1 MWTLK
6 WDWCT
11 VWKPY
16 FRNKKPLLLVNFF
29 FKRVFCSRPT
39 SIWEKLLTN
48 FSKTTAFL
56 NAQWA
61 YRTMF
66 ETLWIVLKSH
76 SLQCVAF
83 IQGAAFILG
92 YLLSEKNNLYMEITK
107 GKEMQSGNIYTNT
120 NQNIHPKTDISHIVQ
135 YLH

>member
-1 MWTLK
+1 M
-6 WDWCT
+6 
-11 VWKPY
+11 
-16 FRNKKPLLLVNFF
+16 
-29 FKRVFCSRPT
+29 
-39 SIWEKLLTN
+39 
-48 FSKTTAFL
+48 
-56 NAQWA
+56 
-61 YRTMF
+61 
-66 ETLWIVLKSH
+66 
-76 SLQCVAF
+76 AF